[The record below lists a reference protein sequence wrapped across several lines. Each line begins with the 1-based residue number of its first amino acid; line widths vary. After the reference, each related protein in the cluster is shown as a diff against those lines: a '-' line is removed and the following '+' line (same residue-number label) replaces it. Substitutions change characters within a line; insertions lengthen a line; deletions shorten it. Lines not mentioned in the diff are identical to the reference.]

1 MRHERV
7 ARDESGFTL
16 IELLLVIVI
25 IGILTGIAYP
35 TLAKQT
41 AKAKVAQLRSTLRD
55 AATAEEALAVD
66 NLPYAA
72 PGSAGVAQLVSEG
85 YNPTPNV
92 TLTIVDDDMTLQSH
106 GYCLM
111 AESTTLA
118 DTQLYI
124 TNTGTSAGHPSTTAC
139 VAS

>member
-7 ARDESGFTL
+7 ARGDDGFTL
-16 IELLLVIVI
+16 VELLLVMVI

-55 AATAEEALAVD
+55 AGTAEEALAVD

-72 PGSAGVAQLVSEG
+72 PGATGIAQLVSEG
-85 YNPTPNV
+85 FNPTPGV
-92 TLTIVDDDMTLQSH
+92 TLTVVDDDMTLQSH
-106 GYCLM
+106 GFCLK
-111 AESTTLA
+111 AESATLA
-118 DTQLYI
+118 DTALYL
-124 TNTGTSAGHPSTTAC
+124 TNTGPQAGRPTSVPCTES
-139 VAS
+139 